1 VENRKIKL
9 QDMKKILFFAMCLLV
24 LASCKNNGNTQ
35 QTADLNQRI
44 DSLNRVNVQKDNE
57 ISDMLETLN
66 TIEEGFRAINEAQ
79 GRVTVER
86 RGEGADAA
94 QRIRENMQ
102 FINETMSQNKELIN
116 KLRLRLRDSNT
127 ASDQLRKTLENLT
140 AQLEAKESE
149 LAVLREELE
158 AKDIHIAELDEQV
171 TQLNED
177 VTQLKDDK
185 VKKEETISQQDK
197 ELNTAWY
204 VFGTKRELKEQKI
217 LQSGE
222 VLQGNFNKDYFTKID
237 IRVDK
242 EIRLMSR
249 DAKLL
254 TNHPASSYTLE
265 RDANKQYVLRI
276 TNPQQFWSISK
287 YLVVQV
293 N

>member
-1 VENRKIKL
+1 MRNF
-9 QDMKKILFFAMCLLV
+9 LFFALALLA
-24 LASCKNNGNTQ
+24 LASCKDKTNTRE
-35 QTADLNQRI
+35 TADLNQRI

-57 ISDMLETLN
+57 INDMLETLN
-66 TIEEGFRAINEAQ
+66 TIEDGFRAINEAQ

-102 FINETMSQNKELIN
+102 FINETMTQNKDLIN

-127 ASDQLRKTLENLT
+127 ASEQLRKTLENLT

-149 LAVLREELE
+149 LAVLRQELE

-171 TQLNED
+171 SQLNED
-177 VTQLKDDK
+177 VTTLKDDK
-185 VKKEETISQQDK
+185 ARKEETISQQDK

-204 VFGTKRELKEQKI
+204 VFGTKRELKEQNI
-217 LQSGE
+217 LKSGE
-222 VLQGNFNKDYFTKID
+222 VLQGNFNKNYFTKID

-242 EIRLMSR
+242 EIKLMSR

-254 TNHPASSYTLE
+254 TNHPAGSYTLE

-276 TNPQQFWSISK
+276 TNPQQFWSTSK

-293 N
+293 K

>member
-1 VENRKIKL
+1 
-9 QDMKKILFFAMCLLV
+9 MKKFLFFAMCLLA
-24 LASCKNNGNTQ
+24 LASCKNKGNNRE
-35 QTADLNQRI
+35 TADLNQRI

-57 ISDMLETLN
+57 INDMLETLN
-66 TIEEGFRAINEAQ
+66 VIEDGFRAINEAQ

-102 FINETMSQNKELIN
+102 FINETMNQNKELIN

-127 ASDQLRKTLENLT
+127 ASEQLRKTLENLT

-149 LAVLREELE
+149 LAVLRQELE

-177 VTQLKDDK
+177 VTSLKDDK
-185 VKKEETISQQDK
+185 VRKEETISQQDK

-204 VFGTKRELKEQKI
+204 VFGTKRELKEQNI

-222 VLQGNFNKDYFTKID
+222 VLQGNFNKNYFTKID

-242 EIRLMSR
+242 EIKLMSR

-276 TNPQQFWSISK
+276 TNPQQFWSTSK

-293 N
+293 K

>member
-1 VENRKIKL
+1 
-9 QDMKKILFFAMCLLV
+9 MKRILLFAMCLLA
-24 LASCKNNGNTQ
+24 LASCKDKRNTQ
-35 QTADLNQRI
+35 EAADLNQRI

-57 ISDMLETLN
+57 INDMLETLN
-66 TIEEGFRAINEAQ
+66 TIEDGFRAINEAQ
-79 GRVTVER
+79 GRVTLER

-102 FINETMSQNKELIN
+102 FINETMTQNKELIN

-127 ASDQLRKTLENLT
+127 ASEQLRKTLENLT
-140 AQLEAKESE
+140 SQLEAKESE

-171 TQLNED
+171 AVLNED

-185 VKKEETISQQDK
+185 ARKEETISQQDK

-222 VLQGNFNKDYFTKID
+222 VLQGNFNKSYFTKID

-242 EIRLMSR
+242 EIKLMSR

-254 TNHPASSYTLE
+254 TSHPASSYTLE

-276 TNPQQFWSISK
+276 TNPQQFWSTSK

-293 N
+293 K

>member
-1 VENRKIKL
+1 MRKF
-9 QDMKKILFFAMCLLV
+9 LFFALALLA
-24 LASCKNNGNTQ
+24 LASCKDKTNTRE
-35 QTADLNQRI
+35 TADLNQRI

-57 ISDMLETLN
+57 INDMLETLN
-66 TIEEGFRAINEAQ
+66 TIEDGFRAINEAQ

-102 FINETMSQNKELIN
+102 FINETMTQNKDLIN

-127 ASDQLRKTLENLT
+127 ASEQLRKTLENLT
-140 AQLEAKESE
+140 AQLETKASE
-149 LAVLREELE
+149 LAVLRQELE

-171 TQLNED
+171 SQLNED
-177 VTQLKDDK
+177 VTTLKDDK
-185 VKKEETISQQDK
+185 ARKEETISQQDK

-204 VFGTKRELKEQKI
+204 VFGTKRELKEQNI
-217 LQSGE
+217 LKSGE
-222 VLQGNFNKDYFTKID
+222 VLQGNFNKNYFTKID

-242 EIRLMSR
+242 EIKLMSR

-254 TNHPASSYTLE
+254 TNHPAGSYTLE

-276 TNPQQFWSISK
+276 TNPQQFWSTSK

-293 N
+293 K

>member
-1 VENRKIKL
+1 M
-9 QDMKKILFFAMCLLV
+9 MKKVLFFAICLLA
-24 LASCKNNGNTQ
+24 LASCKDNGNTR

-57 ISDMLETLN
+57 INDMLETLN
-66 TIEEGFRAINEAQ
+66 TIEDGFRAINEAQ
-79 GRVTVER
+79 GRVTIER
-86 RGEGADAA
+86 RGEGSDAT

-102 FINETMSQNKELIN
+102 FINETMNQNKELIN

-140 AQLEAKESE
+140 AQLETKESE
-149 LAVLREELE
+149 LAVLRQELE

-171 TQLNED
+171 SQLNED
-177 VTQLKDDK
+177 VVMLKDENAQK
-185 VKKEETISQQDK
+185 TETIGSQDK

-204 VFGTKRELKEQKI
+204 VFGTKRELKEQNI
-217 LQSGE
+217 LKSGE
-222 VLQGNFNKDYFTKID
+222 VLQGNFNKNYFTKID

-249 DAKLL
+249 DARIL
-254 TNHPASSYTLE
+254 TNHPAGTYTLD

-276 TNPQQFWSISK
+276 TNPQQFWSTSK

-293 N
+293 K

>member
-1 VENRKIKL
+1 
-9 QDMKKILFFAMCLLV
+9 V

-177 VTQLKDDK
+177 VTQLNDDK

-276 TNPQQFWSISK
+276 TNPQQFWSTSK

-293 N
+293 K

>member
-1 VENRKIKL
+1 MRKF
-9 QDMKKILFFAMCLLV
+9 LFFALALLA
-24 LASCKNNGNTQ
+24 LASCKDKPNTRE
-35 QTADLNQRI
+35 TADLNQRI

-57 ISDMLETLN
+57 INDMLETLN
-66 TIEEGFRAINEAQ
+66 TIEDGFRAINEAQ

-102 FINETMSQNKELIN
+102 FINETMTQNKDLIN

-127 ASDQLRKTLENLT
+127 ASEQLRKTLENLT

-149 LAVLREELE
+149 LAVLRQELE

-171 TQLNED
+171 SQLNDD
-177 VTQLKDDK
+177 VTTLKDDK
-185 VKKEETISQQDK
+185 ARKEETISQQDK

-204 VFGTKRELKEQKI
+204 VFGTKRELKEQNI
-217 LQSGE
+217 LKSGE
-222 VLQGNFNKDYFTKID
+222 VLQGNFNKNYFTKID

-242 EIRLMSR
+242 EIKLMSR

-254 TNHPASSYTLE
+254 TNHPAGSYTLE

-276 TNPQQFWSISK
+276 TNPQQFWSTSK

-293 N
+293 K